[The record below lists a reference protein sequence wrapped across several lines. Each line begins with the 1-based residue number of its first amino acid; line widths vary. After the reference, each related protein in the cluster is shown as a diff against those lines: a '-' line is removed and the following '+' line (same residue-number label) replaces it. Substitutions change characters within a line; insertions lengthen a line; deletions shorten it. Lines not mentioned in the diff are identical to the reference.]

1 MTSNQEQRLADVNGL
16 VEAAEKA
23 LEGACINRPDLID
36 YYTGIRNEW
45 RGLAKEIAG
54 QSS

>member
-1 MTSNQEQRLADVNGL
+1 MTSTHEQRLADVNGL
-16 VEAAEKA
+16 VAAADKA
-23 LEGACINRPDLID
+23 LKDARTNRPDLID

-45 RGLAKEIAG
+45 RGLAKEIAE